1 MLILIA
7 RTSLNSLKRLT
18 GSFESMGIINI
29 NARVPAGLLLLLAL
43 TILAKQPTFAANAI
57 EAEKVSEALDLY
69 SETEEQFQSALLE
82 SYQDDLFELIDR
94 GLIRVL
100 VTYSKTHFFLDG
112 GAQHGLTHAML
123 REFESYLN
131 KRYKSRRKGRALS
144 VVAIPV
150 ARDEIMDRLA
160 NGQAELAIAN
170 LTITPDRKQAVDFSI
185 PVIKSVKEVIVAGP
199 GAPKLTKL
207 EDISGKTFFLR
218 KSSSFFGHLQ
228 KQNQILQGKGLEP
241 AIIIEADEHLEVEDL
256 IEMANADLIPYT
268 IADNHIA
275 TLWKKI
281 FKDVRV
287 YNDLSLNTGGKIAWA
302 VRKNT
307 PNLIFEVNRF
317 LKRHRSGTLFGN
329 VVKQRYLE
337 NPYWAKRALS
347 ETEKVHF
354 NNVVTIFR
362 QYSDLYNFDH
372 LMLLAQG
379 YQESQLDHN
388 RRSPVGAIGI
398 MQIMP
403 STGKAMGVGD
413 IKELEN
419 NVHAGSKYLR
429 KIIDHYFNDP
439 EISETNKVLFAF
451 AAYNAGPTRIQRLRR
466 KTAAY
471 GLDPNVWFGN
481 VEHTVARHVGR
492 ETVTYVANI
501 SKYFI
506 AYRLIEEQSNIREGI
521 KESTREAQ

>member
-1 MLILIA
+1 
-7 RTSLNSLKRLT
+7 
-18 GSFESMGIINI
+18 MGIINLHSRI
-29 NARVPAGLLLLLAL
+29 RGSLLLPFVFLLTLLA
-43 TILAKQPTFAANAI
+43 AYPCYAANAVDSKDDG
-57 EAEKVSEALDLY
+57 EPVDLY
-69 SETEEQFQSALLE
+69 SEAEEQFQSVLFE
-82 SYQDDLFELIDR
+82 SYHDDLFELIER
-94 GLIRVL
+94 GSIRVL

-112 GAQHGLTHAML
+112 GAQHGLTFEVL
-123 REFESYLN
+123 RAFESYLN

-160 NGQAELAIAN
+160 KGQAELAIAN
-170 LTITPDRKQAVDFSI
+170 LTITPERKKLVDFSI
-185 PVIKSVKEVIVAGP
+185 PAIKSVKEVIVAGP
-199 GAPKLTKL
+199 SAPKLKTL
-207 EDISGKTFFLR
+207 DDISGKTIFVR
-218 KSSSFFGHLQ
+218 KSSSFYEHLT
-228 KQNQILQGKGLEP
+228 KKNKEFKTKGLEP
-241 AIIIEADEHLEVEDL
+241 AAIVEADEHLEVEDL
-256 IEMANADLIPYT
+256 IEMANADLISYT

-275 TLWKKI
+275 ELWQKI
-281 FKDVRV
+281 FKEIKV
-287 YNDLSLNTGGKIAWA
+287 YDELSLNTGGNIAWA

-307 PNLIFEVNRF
+307 PNLIYEVNRF

-329 VVKQRYLE
+329 VVKQRYLK

-347 ETEKVHF
+347 KTEKMRFSSVID
-354 NNVVTIFR
+354 IFR
-362 QYSDLYNFDH
+362 KYSDLYDFNH

-379 YQESQLDHN
+379 YQESQLDHE

-403 STGKAMGVGD
+403 TTGKAMEVGD

-492 ETVTYVANI
+492 ETVSYVANI

-506 AYRLIEEQSNIREGI
+506 AYRLIEEQTSIRDAL
-521 KESTREAQ
+521 KENAKTAQ

>member
-1 MLILIA
+1 MGIMHLYLRLPASLIPLLIA
-7 RTSLNSLKRLT
+7 LLSSFAINS
-18 GSFESMGIINI
+18 
-29 NARVPAGLLLLLAL
+29 AY
-43 TILAKQPTFAANAI
+43 AANALDN
-57 EAEKVSEALDLY
+57 AADSEPVDVY
-69 SETEEQFQSALLE
+69 SENEEQFQSALFE
-82 SYQDDLFELIDR
+82 SYQDDLFELIER
-94 GLIRVL
+94 GSIRVL

-112 GAQHGLTHAML
+112 GAQYGLTYEMI
-123 REFESYLN
+123 REFESYLQ

-144 VVAIPV
+144 IVAIPV

-160 NGQAELAIAN
+160 QGQAELAIAN
-170 LTITPDRKQAVDFSI
+170 LTITPERKRLVDFSI

-199 GAPKLTKL
+199 GAPAL
-207 EDISGKTFFLR
+207 ESLDDISGKTFFIR
-218 KSSSFFGHLQ
+218 KSSSFFEHLTKHNQ
-228 KQNQILQGKGLEP
+228 KLESAGLEP
-241 AIIIEADEHLEVEDL
+241 AVIIEADEHLEVEDL
-256 IEMANADLIPYT
+256 IEMANADLISYT
-268 IADNHIA
+268 IVDDHIA
-275 TLWKKI
+275 SLWQKI
-281 FKDVRV
+281 FKDIKV
-287 YNDLSLNTGGKIAWA
+287 YKDLSLNTGGSIAWA

-307 PNLIFEVNRF
+307 PNLIYEVNRF

-347 ETEKVHF
+347 ETEKLRFDSTVG
-354 NNVVTIFR
+354 IFR
-362 QYSDLYNFDH
+362 KYSELYDFNH

-403 STGKAMGVGD
+403 STGKAMEVGD

-439 EISETNKVLFAF
+439 EISETDKALFAF

-466 KTAAY
+466 KTAKY
-471 GLDPNVWFGN
+471 GLDPNIWFGN

-506 AYRLIEEQSNIREGI
+506 AYKLIEEQSTIRNAL
-521 KESTREAQ
+521 KDSVVEAQ

>member
-1 MLILIA
+1 M
-7 RTSLNSLKRLT
+7 S
-18 GSFESMGIINI
+18 IINI
-29 NARVPAGLLLLLAL
+29 HSRIPVRFMPLFVFLL
-43 TILAKQPTFAANAI
+43 TILATHPSYAANAVVDAT
-57 EAEKVSEALDLY
+57 EESEAVDLY
-69 SETEEQFQSALLE
+69 SEAEEQFQSALLE
-82 SYQDDLFELIDR
+82 SYQDDLFELIER
-94 GLIRVL
+94 GSIRVL
-100 VTYSKTHFFLDG
+100 VTYSKTHFFLDD
-112 GAQHGLTHAML
+112 GAQHGLTYEML
-123 REFESYLN
+123 REFEGYLK

-150 ARDEIMDRLA
+150 ARDEIMDRLSK
-160 NGQAELAIAN
+160 GQAELAIAN
-170 LTITPDRKQAVDFSI
+170 LTITPERKQLVDFSI

-199 GAPKLTKL
+199 GAPKLETL
-207 EDISGKTFFLR
+207 DDISGKTFFLR
-218 KSSSFFGHLQ
+218 KSSSFYDHLK
-228 KQNQILQGKGLEP
+228 KQNKKLASKGLEP
-241 AIIIEADEHLEVEDL
+241 AAIIEADEHLEVEDL
-256 IEMANADLIPYT
+256 IEMANADLISYT
-268 IADNHIA
+268 IVDDHIA
-275 TLWKKI
+275 TLWQKI
-281 FKDVRV
+281 FKDVKV
-287 YNDLSLNTGGKIAWA
+287 YKDLSLNTGGNIAWA

-307 PNLIFEVNRF
+307 PNLIYEVNRF

-347 ETEKVHF
+347 ETDKVQF
-354 NNVVTIFR
+354 NSVVDIFR
-362 QYSDLYNFDH
+362 KYSDLYDFNH

-379 YQESQLDHN
+379 YQESQLDHD
-388 RRSPVGAIGI
+388 RRSSVGAIGI

-403 STGKAMGVGD
+403 TTGKAMEVGD
-413 IKELEN
+413 IKKLEN

-429 KIIDHYFNDP
+429 KIIDHYFDDP

-466 KTAAY
+466 KTKKY

-506 AYRLIEEQSNIREGI
+506 AYRLIDEQASIRDAL
-521 KESTREAQ
+521 KESVLEAQ